1 MTEER
6 EEERHFRERKWNENY
21 FQSEEERK

>member
-6 EEERHFRERKWNENY
+6 EEERHFGEGKWNENY
-21 FQSEEERK
+21 FQSGEERE